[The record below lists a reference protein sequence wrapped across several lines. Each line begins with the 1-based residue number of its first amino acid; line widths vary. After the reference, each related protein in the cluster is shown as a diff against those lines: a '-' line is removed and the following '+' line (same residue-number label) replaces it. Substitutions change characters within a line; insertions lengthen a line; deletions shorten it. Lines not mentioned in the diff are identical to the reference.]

1 MPMLI
6 VHIHVRERI
15 DLRWAEWFSG
25 LAIEHAD
32 DGGSTLAGRLAD
44 QSALYG
50 VLSKMRD
57 LGLSLSSLSCELGET
72 GLTGEPS
79 PGSCESASGV
89 RREENRYDGSD
100 S

>member
-1 MPMLI
+1 MPMLT

-15 DLRWAEWFSG
+15 DPRWAEWFSG
-25 LAIEHAD
+25 LTIEHAGG
-32 DGGSTLAGRLAD
+32 GGSILAGRLAD

-57 LGLSLSSLSCELGET
+57 LGLSLSSLSCDCGESEQA
-72 GLTGEPS
+72 GEPS
-79 PGSCESASGV
+79 PSSGKSASGV
-89 RREENRYDGSD
+89 RREENRNDGSD